1 MGARVSGK
9 SEKVFS
15 LACQHCFF
23 LDNRRIRTDL
33 RIQAISIVHLDVR
46 A

>member
-1 MGARVSGK
+1 MGTRAGGK

-23 LDNRRIRTDL
+23 LGNRRIQTDL
-33 RIQAISIVHLDVR
+33 RIQTISIVQLEVR

>member
-1 MGARVSGK
+1 MGARARGK

-15 LACQHCFF
+15 LACQHFFF
-23 LDNRRIRTDL
+23 LDNRRIQTDL
-33 RIQAISIVHLDVR
+33 RIQAISIVHLEVR